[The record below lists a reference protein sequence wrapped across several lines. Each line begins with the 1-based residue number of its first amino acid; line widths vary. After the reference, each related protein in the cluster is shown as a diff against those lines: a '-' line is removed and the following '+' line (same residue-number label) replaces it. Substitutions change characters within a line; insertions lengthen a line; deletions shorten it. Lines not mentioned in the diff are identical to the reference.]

1 MKKKKIAEELKNIND
16 SNLEIAA
23 ALEEI
28 NITKV
33 NLDGENQGLKEKNI
47 LLETELENTKEKLNN
62 EKLSM
67 EEQILDLS
75 NTLNEEKSKNTLL
88 SKDYNDCKLEL
99 SELNKLYEEND
110 TVLKDYKMK
119 LEVQVKSYNELEK
132 KIRK

>member
-1 MKKKKIAEELKNIND
+1 
-16 SNLEIAA
+16 
-23 ALEEI
+23 
-28 NITKV
+28 
-33 NLDGENQGLKEKNI
+33 
-47 LLETELENTKEKLNN
+47 
-62 EKLSM
+62 M

-132 KIRK
+132 IRK